1 MIEVYIGLGSNK
13 GDRMD
18 YLNKAVDFIEQ
29 NGAKIIKKSSIIE
42 TESWGFKSTPFLNQV
57 ILIETNLSPFQL
69 LEQFQLIEKE
79 LGRNKKSKQIGN
91 QVEYHDRTID
101 IDILLYGNQII
112 NNKDLIIPHPEMQKR
127 DFVMIPFQEIADE
140 KALHFLNHS
149 IKRSHEL

>member
-18 YLNKAVDFIEQ
+18 YLSKAVDFIEQ

>member
-18 YLNKAVDFIEQ
+18 YLAKAIRLIEE
-29 NGAKIIKKSSIIE
+29 NGCEILRKSSVLE
-42 TESWGFKSTPFLNQV
+42 TESWGFKSAPFLNQV
-57 ILIETNLSPFQL
+57 ILIQTKLSPLQL
-69 LEQFQLIEKE
+69 LEKFQFIEKE
-79 LGRNKKSKQIGN
+79 LGRNQKSKQIGN
-91 QVEYHDRTID
+91 HVEYHDRTID

-112 NNKDLIIPHPEMQKR
+112 NNKDLIIPHPEMQNR
-127 DFVMIPFQEIADE
+127 EFVMIPFQEIADE

>member
-18 YLNKAVDFIEQ
+18 YLSKAVDFIEQ

-42 TESWGFKSTPFLNQV
+42 TESWGFKSAPFLNQV
-57 ILIETNLSPFQL
+57 ILIQTKLSPLQL

>member
-29 NGAKIIKKSSIIE
+29 KGNKIIRKSSVLE

-79 LGRNKKSKQIGN
+79 LGRNKKSKQRGS

-112 NNKDLIIPHPEMQKR
+112 NNKDLNIPHPEMQKR